1 MQTITLNIADS
12 GVAEKLLWIL
22 ERFKKDG
29 VEISSVEDVEDLKLI
44 YEAKKEGGVNIPLDS
59 VLKEFGVAN

>member
-12 GVAEKLLWIL
+12 KITEKLLWVL
-22 ERFKKDG
+22 DHFKKDG

-44 YEAKKEGGVNIPLDS
+44 YEAKKEGGANIPLES

>member
-1 MQTITLNIADS
+1 MW
-12 GVAEKLLWIL
+12 VL
-22 ERFKKDG
+22 EHFKKDG

-44 YEAKKEGGVNIPLDS
+44 CEAKKEGGTNIPLES